1 MVLSHY
7 LAKLYP
13 TAWQLGLGL
22 MLVIIALGA
31 RNGILGI
38 FDSIVSRLRGKRA
51 VP

>member
-1 MVLSHY
+1 MALSHY

-31 RNGILGI
+31 RNGILGT
-38 FDSIVSRLRGKRA
+38 FESLMNRLRGKRA